1 MTGLIMGAII
11 GIVSGIAPGP
21 FTTLVAVTSLEK
33 GLSAAFRLAFIP
45 LITEGPA
52 LVVAVV
58 FLTQVPRE
66 VLQSV
71 GMIGAVVILY
81 LGYRVFRHADE
92 SRPSD
97 DQASDIAGD
106 FWSITFAVLLSP
118 SPWVFWILLGGP
130 LLLSQYQNGWLS
142 ACLFLAA
149 FFICLIGS
157 QMMIAW
163 GASTGRRLSRHLRQR
178 LIRLAGIGLG
188 IAAVVL
194 FWTSYTGDFESLI
207 TPQKSVQHAVES
219 EIG

>member
-21 FTTLVAVTSLEK
+21 FTTLIAVTSLKK

-52 LVVAVV
+52 LVVAVI
-58 FLTQVPRE
+58 FLSQVPRE

-71 GMIGAVVILY
+71 GMVGGVVILY
-81 LGYRVFRHADE
+81 LGYRVFRDADE
-92 SRPSD
+92 GKPST
-97 DQASDIAGD
+97 DQASGMAKD
-106 FWSITFAVLLSP
+106 FWGITFAVLLSP
-118 SPWVFWILLGGP
+118 SPWVFWMLLGGP
-130 LLLSQYQNGWLS
+130 LFLNQYQKGWLP
-142 ACLFLAA
+142 AGLFLAA
-149 FFICLIGS
+149 FFLFLIGS

-163 GASTGRRLSRHLRQR
+163 GASTGRGLSRDLRRR
-178 LIRLAGIGLG
+178 LIQLAGIGLG

-194 FWTSYTGDFESLI
+194 FWTSYTGDFERLI
-207 TPQKSVQHAVES
+207 SPQKSVQHAVES